1 MSVAPVVNQLRDA
14 LRERTRLENDFK
26 TKILNRINAILEQ
39 LNNCDQE
46 SLPAPAAGVLNI
58 AIRDLDAIVHEIR
71 NPENM
76 TDAAV
81 EQIVKPLK
89 SRQENNTMRLLPAG
103 QPVDDPIP
111 LSAPSAPA
119 SSLTGSRTP
128 FSIGSPSTW
137 FSRPRSASPEPVELG
152 RLRTPDRPDVP
163 DPAGLDYDIDDE
175 YPDFP
180 GGPLGQGLPR
190 MKGRVPPVTRRGGSV
205 TRIGG
210 KRTRRKY
217 RNRT

>member
-76 TDAAV
+76 TDVAV
-81 EQIVKPLK
+81 EEIVKPLK
-89 SRQENNTMRLLPAG
+89 IRQATNTMRLLENG
-103 QPVDDPIP
+103 RPVDDQRPLIP
-111 LSAPSAPA
+111 APA
-119 SSLTGSRTP
+119 SSQTRSRNP
-128 FSIGSPSTW
+128 FSLGSPSTW
-137 FSRPRSASPEPVELG
+137 FSRPRAPGTVELG
-152 RLRTPDRPDVP
+152 RVP
-163 DPAGLDYDIDDE
+163 DTAGSELDDDYVE
-175 YPDFP
+175 FDDGLP
-180 GGPLGQGLPR
+180 GGPRYGLPR
-190 MKGRVPPVTRRGGSV
+190 RVAPGTRTTGP
-205 TRIGG
+205 GG

>member
-14 LRERTRLENDFK
+14 LRERTRLEDDFK
-26 TKILNRINAILEQ
+26 LKILNRINAILEQ

-46 SLPAPAAGVLNI
+46 SLPAPAAGALNI
-58 AIRDLDAIVHEIR
+58 AIHDLNDIVREIR
-71 NPENM
+71 NPVNM

-81 EQIVKPLK
+81 EEIVEPLQ
-89 SRQENNTMRLLPAG
+89 RRRRNNTVRLLPAG
-103 QPVDDPIP
+103 RPVDGPRP
-111 LSAPSAPA
+111 LSNPAPA